1 MRLTGHRSC
10 RQGLSVRLFLT
21 DLDNTLVDR
30 SDAFRRWA
38 CGFVAEL
45 GLPIEEVD
53 NIEAIDAGGTIPR
66 GELFATLVAHYGLL
80 EPADVLRARYRQ
92 EFPRSVRCFP
102 GVKAALANGDD
113 AQLEKLSAA
122 GLHALVSRCCA
133 SDLVGSAKPDSAI
146 FYAAAERCGLDLV
159 GGWMVGDDPVKDIA
173 GATGLGLDTAWLSH
187 GRSWP
192 TELLPPTIAASS
204 FSDAVDRILRR
215 NQLAG

>member
-66 GELFATLVAHYGLL
+66 GELFATLVAHYGLD
-80 EPADVLRARYRQ
+80 ANKTARHAG
-92 EFPRSVRCFP
+92 PRTYSGP
-102 GVKAALANGDD
+102 GIARSSP
-113 AQLEKLSAA
+113 E
-122 GLHALVSRCCA
+122 A
-133 SDLVGSAKPDSAI
+133 SD
-146 FYAAAERCGLDLV
+146 
-159 GGWMVGDDPVKDIA
+159 
-173 GATGLGLDTAWLSH
+173 
-187 GRSWP
+187 
-192 TELLPPTIAASS
+192 ASRES
-204 FSDAVDRILRR
+204 RR
-215 NQLAG
+215 P